1 MDARQAGLR
10 SLECRSAGLR
20 RFFDC
25 RKASRF
31 ELEGSFTDIANHVHL
46 SNPQPRIE
54 TTTTF
59 SKITC
64 ARRPACCGYP
74 TWQVSLRL
82 EFLLMKLHQGSAC
95 AAIATM
101 VGEGKRPSRPF
112 APVGLAF
119 SSSIVSPRM
128 LAIAVSSNVIIVL
141 VTVSRYS
148 RCANRSV
155 SWTLL
160 PWSLGSVSFC

>member
-1 MDARQAGLR
+1 
-10 SLECRSAGLR
+10 
-20 RFFDC
+20 
-25 RKASRF
+25 
-31 ELEGSFTDIANHVHL
+31 
-46 SNPQPRIE
+46 
-54 TTTTF
+54 
-59 SKITC
+59 
-64 ARRPACCGYP
+64 
-74 TWQVSLRL
+74 
-82 EFLLMKLHQGSAC
+82 MKLHQGSAG
-95 AAIATM
+95 AATATM

-112 APVGLAF
+112 APVALAF

-160 PWSLGSVSFC
+160 PWSLGVSFMLLTAGFTLVLARLIARGTEMRCSRMTQYFLPPAARTFIGVTMLL

>member
-20 RFFDC
+20 RSFDC

-59 SKITC
+59 SKITRPQ
-64 ARRPACCGYP
+64 ARL
-74 TWQVSLRL
+74 LRL
-82 EFLLMKLHQGSAC
+82 PHMAGFG
-95 AAIATM
+95 AAGVLTYEASS
-101 VGEGKRPSRPF
+101 GER
-112 APVGLAF
+112 
-119 SSSIVSPRM
+119 
-128 LAIAVSSNVIIVL
+128 
-141 VTVSRYS
+141 
-148 RCANRSV
+148 RCRDRHDG
-155 SWTLL
+155 WR
-160 PWSLGSVSFC
+160 G

>member
-54 TTTTF
+54 TT
-59 SKITC
+59 
-64 ARRPACCGYP
+64 ACCGYP

-95 AAIATM
+95 AATATM